1 MTNDIATFKSEIKN
15 LSDRKSKLELE
26 VAKIQAKKETL
37 EADLKEKFNITPDE
51 IEDKLESL
59 KKESKAKT
67 EEVNAKLIKAK
78 DYISKLEAILNGC

>member
-1 MTNDIATFKSEIKN
+1 MANDIATFKSEIKN

-67 EEVNAKLIKAK
+67 EEVNAKLTKAK